1 MIEDFQSP
9 VDQLYVDVHCV
20 LIEPIV
26 EVLCQLLVLCLTISG
41 VLQVVLEER
50 RFENVLW
57 FDEEDGSVGFHA
69 VLF

>member
-26 EVLCQLLVLCLTISG
+26 EVLCQLLVLCLTIGG

-50 RFENVLW
+50 
-57 FDEEDGSVGFHA
+57 
-69 VLF
+69 

>member
-1 MIEDFQSP
+1 VIEDFQSP

-26 EVLCQLLVLCLTISG
+26 EVLCQLLVLCLTIGG

-50 RFENVLW
+50 RFENILW